1 MDSLFTNYNDD
12 YEDDDDYESYLVEEN
27 KQIKMDLEELYENK
41 KKTDLIRLGMYNKL
55 LEKIHKKIKL
65 TSRQRTNNQVCFFV
79 MPEILIGFPKYD
91 IAEAV
96 YYIMNQ
102 LDNNGFRTKYIHP
115 NLIIISWA
123 HWVPEYV
130 RKQMKKKTGI
140 EVNSFGEQINNDDDN
155 DDNFKVS
162 FLKNKNKNNSY
173 NNNND
178 YNSKFIQTNNMF
190 KDNININQPKDF
202 KLSNNKNTNNNK
214 PKKQFNSIN
223 KFNPS
228 NNLIY
233 DDDLLSNIK
242 NNTKKND

>member
-1 MDSLFTNYNDD
+1 MDSLFTNYND

-140 EVNSFGEQINNDDDN
+140 EVNSFGEQINKDDDN

-202 KLSNNKNTNNNK
+202 KLSNNKNTNINK